1 MASDVVYNNYSYRLR
16 AGAPMSKGEQGA
28 GDFYV
33 HTFMAECSRIDNYLY
48 TETLPGS
55 EEFRGQGGNFTSA
68 SFNRLSDRSGTVFA
82 GTMTCSPNYIEED
95 DINNVSC
102 DNCGGD

>member
-1 MASDVVYNNYSYRLR
+1 MANDVVYQNETYKLR

-33 HTFMAECSRIDNYLY
+33 HTFMAERTQVDNYLY

-68 SFNRLSDRSGTVFA
+68 SFNRLADRSGTVFA
-82 GTMTCSPNYIEED
+82 GTVNHSPVYVEED
-95 DINNVSC
+95 EIN
-102 DNCGGD
+102 